1 VDLWSTGIIMAEIL
15 LRKPFCMADSSR
27 EMLNGLL
34 KELGTP
40 PKEKFKDP
48 LLMEKIYSLPFKK
61 GQPF

>member
-1 VDLWSTGIIMAEIL
+1 MAEIL